1 MRLLYLSCYLML
13 RWWLH
18 FNAEVGNSW
27 KVVEGKKKWV
37 SNKQIQFE
45 EDHAVSTDSRPCLV
59 AMEKGSVVHNSYE
72 Y

>member
-45 EDHAVSTDSRPCLV
+45 EDHAVRTDSGPCLV
-59 AMEKGSVVHNSYE
+59 AMERDQWYTIPIE